1 MQRAFNHSL
10 ISISRRFGFAAIKN
24 INSISFNNNNFFACA
39 SNGILSNSINK
50 SLRHFSVA
58 APADLDVR
66 PGRLTRRVSHV
77 LAMKPE
83 SQITIHSSATVDEA
97 ISHMVV
103 HGISSILVQDS
114 DDKVCGFFTARDL
127 FRFVHTHGEEPLHS
141 SGSKGKRGKQ
151 NALKQP
157 VKTFMTTKDKII
169 FCSPEDSVRRCREIM
184 FQLKIR
190 NMPVLDD
197 GKISGIITIKDLAD
211 SAFTIKDTGGK
222 AGFIHNVTGRRGL
235 PEGIIAAQ
243 KANIKQTTHMEIDV
257 GSYALPH
264 PFKHELGVAAHRRQY
279 GADELATDLKMC
291 EDAHFALRV
300 QARAESSVDEDAIE
314 LNSIDPMNHNSSN
327 STSQDYEVSD
337 EGGLSAARNEQK
349 PVAEQVYVC
358 VADGVGSWRSHGVD
372 PRQFSHRLVEHAKR
386 VVELDAQHRSMG
398 ASGWAALS
406 LHDLEPMHPL
416 DVIIEAWTSTLSEAI
431 PGSSTICVA
440 TIDAELGLL
449 NYSNLGDCG
458 IMVIRR
464 IDTET
469 AGYTHKM
476 YGDRASTIS
485 AYGSKDSNY
494 SKKHSGSEMQIVFL
508 SQQQLKGF
516 NLPYQLGCATEPGHP
531 SGFET
536 PADADTGAVPIMPG
550 DTIILAT
557 DGLFDNLHLDDIVA
571 EVENWETNV
580 FQAKSNKDSIRNST
594 SQLSKRLVEKAR
606 EYSLDNSR
614 DSPFAILAKENDIM
628 WGGGMPD
635 DTSVVCMRV
644 GNSIQD

>member
-1 MQRAFNHSL
+1 MHRALNNSL
-10 ISISRRFGFAAIKN
+10 IFTKRRFGSSAIKS
-24 INSISFNNNNFFACA
+24 INSISLNNNIHFLRD
-39 SNGILSNSINK
+39 NGILCNMNQ
-50 SLRHFSVA
+50 SLRNFSVA
-58 APADLDVR
+58 TSADLDVR
-66 PGRLTRRVSHV
+66 PGRMTRRVSHV
-77 LAMKPE
+77 IATKPE
-83 SQITIHSSATVDEA
+83 SNITIHSGASIDEA

-103 HGISSILVQDS
+103 HGISSVLVQDS
-114 DDKVCGFFTARDL
+114 DNKVCGFFTARDL
-127 FRFVHTHGEEPLHS
+127 FRYIHNHGEEPLHS

-151 NALKQP
+151 NALKQS
-157 VKTFMTTKDKII
+157 VEKFMTPKEKII

-235 PEGIIAAQ
+235 PEGIEAAAKSHVKHAIKIAV
-243 KANIKQTTHMEIDV
+243 DV
-257 GSYALPH
+257 GSHALPH
-264 PFKHELGVAAHRRQY
+264 PFKHETGVAAHRRQY
-279 GADELATDLKMC
+279 GAEELATDLKMC
-291 EDAHFALRV
+291 EDAHFAIRV

-314 LNSIDPMNHNSSN
+314 LNSIDPSSSN
-327 STSQDYEVSD
+327 SRNSISTDYEVSS
-337 EGGLSAARNEQK
+337 ESGLSAARIEPK
-349 PVAEQVYVC
+349 SVTEQVYVC
-358 VADGVGSWRSHGVD
+358 VADGVGSWRSYDVD
-372 PRQFSHRLVEHAKR
+372 PRLFSHRLVDHARR

-416 DVIIEAWTSTLSEAI
+416 DVIIEAWTATLSESI
-431 PGSSTICVA
+431 PGSCTICVA

-469 AGYTHKM
+469 AGYTHKR
-476 YGDRASTIS
+476 YGDRGSSTS
-485 AYGSKDSNY
+485 SY
-494 SKKHSGSEMQIVFL
+494 SHMDNNSTKKHTESEMQIVFL

-516 NLPYQLGCATEPGHP
+516 NLPYQLGCATEEGHP

-571 EVENWETNV
+571 EVEDWENNELGVPSKTNV
-580 FQAKSNKDSIRNST
+580 GEFNDCT
-594 SQLSKRLVEKAR
+594 SKLAKRLVEKAR
-606 EYSLDNSR
+606 EYSLDSSR
-614 DSPFAILAKENDIM
+614 DSPFALLAKENDIM

-635 DTSVVCMRV
+635 DTSVVCMRI
-644 GNSIQD
+644 GNSNSN